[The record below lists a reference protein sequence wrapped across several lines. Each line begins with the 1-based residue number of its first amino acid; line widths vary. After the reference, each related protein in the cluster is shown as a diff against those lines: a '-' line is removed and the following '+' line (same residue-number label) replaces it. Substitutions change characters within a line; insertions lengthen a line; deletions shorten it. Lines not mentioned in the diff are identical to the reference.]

1 MRILCHAQH
10 LSGVG
15 HFVRMHALACGL
27 NAAGHEVHLVEG
39 GRPVPHLRDAA
50 EPQVVPLPPLAR
62 SGGSLVALGSTAPV
76 CSVIE
81 ERARE
86 LARAVER
93 IRPDVLLIDH
103 YPFSKWELDLEI
115 AAAIDAGRACNPAI
129 RVLCSLRDIVRQT
142 RYERAD
148 SQAYEERVLAQLRA
162 RFDGILVHADPAFT
176 RIEEHF
182 GRCDDFPVGVEY
194 TGFVTHP
201 LPAESGASAA
211 GPHAV
216 LSCGGG
222 AGSLAFLRAAMEA
235 FRRLASGGAVG
246 SMQLIVFASAAA
258 DISELEELETAAGNG
273 PFQIRRFGPD
283 FERCL
288 HNSAISISRAGYN
301 TCATLLRSRTRAL
314 LAPDPVMSDQGFRAR
329 RFAELGLAAVV
340 EGNPPDVGALMAA
353 VEATLVSPPPRHGF
367 AVDGV
372 ARTRALV
379 EAVNTWSSSR

>member
-27 NAAGHEVHLVEG
+27 SAAGHEVHLVEG
-39 GRPVPHLRDAA
+39 GRPVPHSRDAA
-50 EPQVVPLPPLAR
+50 EPQVVRLPLLAR
-62 SGGSLVALGSTAPV
+62 SGGTLVALGSTVPV

-93 IRPDVLLIDH
+93 IRPDVFLIDH

-115 AAAIDAGRACNPAI
+115 AAAVDTGRACNPEVRI
-129 RVLCSLRDIVRQT
+129 LCSLRDIVRQT
-142 RYERAD
+142 RYEQAD
-148 SQAYEERVLAQLRA
+148 SLAYEERILARLRA

-182 GRCDDFPVGVEY
+182 ARCGDFPVAVEY

-201 LPAESGASAA
+201 LPSQIEGSAEGS
-211 GPHAV
+211 HAV

-222 AGSLAFLRAAMEA
+222 AGSLAFLQAAMEA

-246 SMQLIVFASAAA
+246 SMQLMVFASAAA
-258 DISELEELETAAGNG
+258 DTSEFEALETMAGNG
-273 PFQIRRFGPD
+273 PFQIRRFGPE

-288 HNSAISISRAGYN
+288 HESALSISRAGYN
-301 TCATLLRSRTRAL
+301 TCVALLRSRARAVL
-314 LAPDPVMSDQGFRAR
+314 VPDPVMSDQGFRAR
-329 RFAELGLAAVV
+329 RFAEVGLAAVV
-340 EGNPPDVGALMAA
+340 EGNPPDLGALMAA
-353 VEATLVSPPPRHGF
+353 IEATLASSPPQHGF

-372 ARTRALV
+372 ARTPALV
-379 EAVNTWSSSR
+379 ESVNVWSGRR